1 MFEDCSKSNAS
12 YPIILAHDIRWD
24 GGGMEVEVL
33 LQSLYSLDLVP
44 FGFYLIMPV
53 KVQLCGQR
61 FPNDNTVI
69 TTVKQWDTSA
79 GADFYAYSMQV
90 LIHCWQKCIA
100 NGGDYVEK

>member
-12 YPIILAHDIRWD
+12 YPIILAHEIRWD

-33 LQSLYSLDLVP
+33 LHSLYSLDLVP

-79 GADFYAYSMQV
+79 GADFYEFSMQALV
-90 LIHCWQKCIA
+90 HLCQKYVTH
-100 NGGDYVEK
+100 GGDFAEK